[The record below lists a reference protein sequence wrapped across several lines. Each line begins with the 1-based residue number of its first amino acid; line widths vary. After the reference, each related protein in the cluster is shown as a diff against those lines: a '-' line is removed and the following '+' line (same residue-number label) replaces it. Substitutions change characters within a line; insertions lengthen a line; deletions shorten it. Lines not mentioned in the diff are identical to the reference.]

1 MNVMNVTNL
10 TSEECGR
17 CGSLLFPPH
26 LAPGIGV
33 PATADFVC
41 PTCGRAYQWAGSPP
55 RLGVVAPLM
64 MPDED
69 DDDPACLCRLSP
81 GAALPLQ
88 PRGTRGV
95 AGTRHLRL
103 VVPASD

>member
-1 MNVMNVTNL
+1 
-10 TSEECGR
+10 
-17 CGSLLFPPH
+17 
-26 LAPGIGV
+26 
-33 PATADFVC
+33 
-41 PTCGRAYQWAGSPP
+41 
-55 RLGVVAPLM
+55 